1 MPVPKSPAKLEVNRR
16 LLHDYA
22 FDEISK
28 RIQDGTFSP
37 GQDLTDETLIDMLGI
52 SRSPIRQALT
62 MLVDVGLVDM
72 APNRYTRV
80 AYPNPAEFLSGV
92 QILSTL
98 WALGAETSLE
108 HLTPADVEDF
118 DGRLEA
124 VLELGKLNDPERAG
138 ELIESVHHLFEFFLE
153 RSGNPLLQPTVNRL
167 TAQVAHTARAGAEEF
182 DLPALGTL
190 LELVR
195 TGVHEGDFA
204 PVNEALGQFRALA
217 SELLTRIEAH

>member
-28 RIQDGTFSP
+28 RIQDGTFAP
-37 GQDLTDETLIDMLGI
+37 GQNLADETLIEMLGI

-62 MLVDVGLVDM
+62 MLADVGLVDM

-80 AYPNPAEFLSGV
+80 AQPNPAEFVAGV

-98 WALGAETSLE
+98 WALGSETALP

-118 DGRLEA
+118 DARLDV
-124 VLELGKLNDPERAG
+124 VLELGRSNDPEEAG
-138 ELIESVHHLFEFFLE
+138 ELIESVHHLFAFFLE
-153 RSGNPLLQPTVNRL
+153 RSGNPLLQPTVDRL
-167 TAQVAHTARAGAEEF
+167 AAQVAHTARAGAGQF
-182 DLPALGTL
+182 DLPALGEL

-195 TGVHEGDFA
+195 KGVHGNDQDTIDI
-204 PVNEALGQFRALA
+204 ALVQFRDLA
-217 SELLTRIEAH
+217 GELLALINAS